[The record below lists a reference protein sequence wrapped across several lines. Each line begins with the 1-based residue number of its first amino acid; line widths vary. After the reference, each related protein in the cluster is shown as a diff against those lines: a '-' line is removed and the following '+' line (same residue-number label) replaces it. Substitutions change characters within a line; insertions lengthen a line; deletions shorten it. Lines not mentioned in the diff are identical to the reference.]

1 MYYTCTKIIFMCMEV
16 IADKGAS
23 NLKILSKKYPQILYT
38 MLQACI
44 SRFNGSGND

>member
-1 MYYTCTKIIFMCMEV
+1 MEV

-23 NLKILSKKYPQILYT
+23 NLKIQSKKYPQLLHV

-44 SRFNGSGND
+44 SRFNGSGNDWKYS